1 MFNGERLSELR
12 ILKGYSRQDLAE
24 KLSISEQAVWQYEN
38 DNDVKPKT
46 STLLSICRLFGVE
59 VNYFEIEATS
69 NFIDK
74 RAIAFRNGDLNSK
87 KLIQIQAIYLNKV
100 HQLFSYL
107 DQFVESPNLSFY
119 SLVDKINEKYG
130 QPSKWESR
138 GIEEVADLSRKMLG
152 LDNDNSNLLYQIEVS
167 GINVLSRLL
176 NKESS
181 ADAYSLWTRDEVP
194 YIVLGKGK
202 SAVRRNFDLAH
213 ELGHLILHKFADF
226 EDLDKS
232 EKALKENEANIFA
245 SYLLM
250 PEDNF
255 KLDFERLVGSKTSNP
270 LNYVDLKLKYNVS
283 IQALE
288 YRAYKLGYLTPAQ
301 NSYFYRLIAKY
312 DYKKVEPLDLDLPL
326 YKPGKIRAMLK
337 MILSNN
343 LVDLQSILR
352 SQRVTRQF
360 ISQLLDLEDGFFNEF
375 GTTNG
380 DYNSIIKI
388 GDYIK
393 KA

>member
-12 ILKGYSRQDLAE
+12 ILNGFSRQELAE
-24 KLSISEQAVWQYEN
+24 KLRITEQAVWQYEN
-38 DNDVKPKT
+38 SENIKPKT
-46 STLLSICRLFGVE
+46 STLLSLCHLFGVE
-59 VNYFEIEATS
+59 VNYFDIDSTP

-87 KLIQIQAIYLNKV
+87 KVIQIQEIYLNKV
-100 HQLFSYL
+100 HELFNYL
-107 DQFVESPNLSFY
+107 DRFIESPFLSFY
-119 SLVDKINEKYG
+119 PLVNDVHKKYKQNG
-130 QPSKWESR
+130 KWNIKE
-138 GIEEVADLSRKMLG
+138 IEEVAKLSREKLG
-152 LDNDNSNLLYQIEVS
+152 LDDNNSNLLYQVEAS

-181 ADAYSLWTRDEVP
+181 ADAYSLWTKDNVP

-213 ELGHLILHKFADF
+213 ELGHLILHKYVDF
-226 EDLDKS
+226 EDLDS
-232 EKALKENEANIFA
+232 TEQMEKESEANNFA
-245 SYLLM
+245 SFFLM
-250 PEDNF
+250 PKDVF
-255 KLDFERLVGSKTSNP
+255 KIDFENIVGKKVSNP
-270 LNYVDLKLKYNVS
+270 HNYFNLKLKYNVS

-301 NSYFYRLIAKY
+301 NSYFYRLITKHN
-312 DYKKVEPLDLDLPL
+312 YKKVEPGDLELPI
-326 YKPGKIRAMLK
+326 YKPGKLRAMLK
-337 MILSNN
+337 MVLSHR
-343 LVDLQSILR
+343 LVDLQSLLR

-375 GTTNG
+375 VTTNG
-380 DYNSIIKI
+380 DYDSIIKI